1 VVKPRISLVSSSA
14 ATCFGGAETYTLN
27 AARILSADCEVHLV
41 AGKGQPTD
49 DLKNLL
55 GSSGI
60 TLHALRFISRD
71 SIFSRNLI
79 RGWFRT
85 KLNELDVEALSLL
98 CPPRRIRRVLERSD
112 VVEVNYATESLIFPL
127 LDSRVRKIIHFHG
140 PWLSPIYAHL
150 KERINK
156 SADVLVTCSEWSKGE
171 LEKRLPAK
179 SQVEVIYNGVDTDA
193 FHPVDEP
200 DFATVEAYDRRL
212 PRFGT
217 VGRLGAAKGTD
228 LLMEVA
234 RTMQGKAEFFA
245 AGPLDRAFA
254 KKMETKGR
262 PTNFHVLGAVPNH
275 QLPRFYGFID
285 CFVLPSLFE
294 TFPITLLE
302 AMASKKAVV
311 ASRTGGIPE
320 AVEHNKQGILIPPN
334 DGAALKNAIG
344 AMIENRNFM
353 SDLGE
358 SGRVRALEKFSIEK
372 MGRRIR
378 ELYLCAA

>member
-1 VVKPRISLVSSSA
+1 MR
-14 ATCFGGAETYTLN
+14 ETYVLN
-27 AARILSADCEVHLV
+27 TARILSADCEVHLV

-49 DLKNLL
+49 DVKNLL
-55 GSSGI
+55 ASSQV
-60 TLHALRFISRD
+60 TLHSLRFISRN

-85 KLNELDVEALSLL
+85 KVNELDVEALSLL
-98 CPPRRIRRVLERSD
+98 CPPRRIRRILERSD

-156 SADVLVTCSEWSKGE
+156 SADVLVTCSKWSKGE
-171 LEKRLPAK
+171 LEKRLPAG
-179 SQVEVIYNGVDTDA
+179 SRVEVIYNGVDTDA
-193 FHPVDEP
+193 FCPVDAP
-200 DFATVEAYDRRL
+200 DFRIVGTYDRRL

-254 KKMETKGR
+254 KQIETKGT
-262 PTNFHVLGAVPNH
+262 PTNFHMLGAVPNH

-320 AVEHNKQGILIPPN
+320 AVEDNKQGVLIPPN
-334 DGAALKNAIG
+334 DGTALKNALG
-344 AMIENRNFM
+344 MMIENRAFM

-358 SGRVRALEKFSIEK
+358 SGRVRALERFSLK
-372 MGRRIR
+372 NMSR
-378 ELYLCAA
+378 EIKQLYLGAA

>member
-1 VVKPRISLVSSSA
+1 MKPRVSLVSSSA
-14 ATCFGGAETYTLN
+14 GTCFGGAETYTLN
-27 AARILSADCEVHLV
+27 TARILSADCEVHLV
-41 AGKGQPTD
+41 TGKGQPTD

-55 GSSGI
+55 RSSGI
-60 TLHALRFISRD
+60 TLHGLRFISRN
-71 SIFSRNLI
+71 SILSRTLI

-98 CPPRRIRRVLERSD
+98 CPPRGIRGILERSD
-112 VVEVNYATESLIFPL
+112 VVEVNYATEGLIFPL
-127 LDSRVRKIIHFHG
+127 LPSRVRKIIHFHG

-156 SADVLVTCSEWSKGE
+156 SADVLVTCSKWSKGE

-179 SQVEVIYNGVDTDA
+179 SQVEVIYNGVDTDV
-193 FHPVDEP
+193 FYPVDEP
-200 DFATVEAYDRRL
+200 DFNTVETYDRGL

-217 VGRLGAAKGTD
+217 AGRLGAAKGTD

-245 AGPLDRAFA
+245 AGPLDKAFA
-254 KKMETKGR
+254 KKIKTKGA
-262 PTNFHVLGAVPNH
+262 PANFHVLGPISNH
-275 QLPRFYGFID
+275 KMPGFYGFID

-320 AVEHNKQGILIPPN
+320 AVEDNKQGILIPPN
-334 DGAALKNAIG
+334 DGAALRNAIG
-344 AMIENRNFM
+344 TMIEDRNYM

-358 SGRVRALEKFSIEK
+358 SGRARALEKFSLK
-372 MGRRIR
+372 NMRREITQ
-378 ELYLCAA
+378 LYLGAA

>member
-1 VVKPRISLVSSSA
+1 MKPRVSLVSSSA
-14 ATCFGGAETYTLN
+14 GTCFGGAETYTLN
-27 AARILSADCEVHLV
+27 TARILSADCEVHLV
-41 AGKGQPTD
+41 TGKGQPTD

-55 GSSGI
+55 RSSGI
-60 TLHALRFISRD
+60 TLHGLRFISRN
-71 SIFSRNLI
+71 SILSRTLI

-98 CPPRRIRRVLERSD
+98 CPPRGIRGILERSD
-112 VVEVNYATESLIFPL
+112 VVEVNYATEGLIFPL
-127 LDSRVRKIIHFHG
+127 LPSRVRKIIHFHG

-156 SADVLVTCSEWSKGE
+156 SADILVTCSKWSKGE

-179 SQVEVIYNGVDTDA
+179 SQVEVIYNGVDTDV
-193 FHPVDEP
+193 FYPVDEP
-200 DFATVEAYDRRL
+200 DFNTVETYDRGL

-217 VGRLGAAKGTD
+217 AGRLGAAKGTD

-245 AGPLDRAFA
+245 AGPLDRAFT
-254 KKMETKGR
+254 KTIETKGT
-262 PTNFHVLGAVPNH
+262 PANFHVLGPISNYKM
-275 QLPRFYGFID
+275 PGFYGFID

-320 AVEHNKQGILIPPN
+320 AVEDNKQGILIPPN

-344 AMIENRNFM
+344 TMIENRNYM

-358 SGRVRALEKFSIEK
+358 SGRARALEKFSLK
-372 MGRRIR
+372 NMRREITQ
-378 ELYLCAA
+378 LYLGAA